1 MAELLPDAKLIVVL
15 RNPIDR
21 AYSHYWWMRPLT
33 ERLSFED
40 AVRSELSGHDTEGR
54 VYIGGGHYL
63 ERLQKVCEHYPR
75 SALHVVI
82 AEELRSS
89 PAPTFAAVCRF
100 LGVDD
105 TVEPSNLGAT
115 INPAY
120 VLRWPS
126 LRPLMF
132 KTRAFRWLPFD
143 LGARIDRAN
152 RKQFKYP
159 PMDPALRAELERYY
173 EPYNTAL
180 AAWLGRDL
188 DAWSAR
194 AGFVPQG
201 GSS

>member
-1 MAELLPDAKLIVVL
+1 
-15 RNPIDR
+15 
-21 AYSHYWWMRPLT
+21 
-33 ERLSFED
+33 
-40 AVRSELSGHDTEGR
+40 
-54 VYIGGGHYL
+54 
-63 ERLQKVCEHYPR
+63 
-75 SALHVVI
+75 VI